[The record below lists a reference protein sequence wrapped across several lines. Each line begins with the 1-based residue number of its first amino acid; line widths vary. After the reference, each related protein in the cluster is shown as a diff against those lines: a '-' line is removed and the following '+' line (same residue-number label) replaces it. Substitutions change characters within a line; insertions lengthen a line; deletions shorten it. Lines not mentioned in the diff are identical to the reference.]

1 MLTSVYDGTEQSA
14 QVRVGLWGE
23 AQNSLSHMERE
34 GQGEK
39 RETERQETEGA
50 GDLGKQLR
58 EMRFG
63 HGSDESERVRGWGQ
77 GDSWGSKAV
86 WGLDLLSGCGQ
97 EEEGPGNELSRME
110 EGSRQKTR
118 TKKPVKTHGRD
129 VEWLLL
135 ARQGVWKASATI
147 RLSHTPLL
155 SCSQPDLQDHLRPQA

>member
-77 GDSWGSKAV
+77 GTVGGAK
-86 WGLDLLSGCGQ
+86 LCGGWTCSVGAGKRKRVQ
-97 EEEGPGNELSRME
+97 EMNCLGWKRGAGR
-110 EGSRQKTR
+110 
-118 TKKPVKTHGRD
+118 KPEPR
-129 VEWLLL
+129 
-135 ARQGVWKASATI
+135 
-147 RLSHTPLL
+147 
-155 SCSQPDLQDHLRPQA
+155 SQ